1 MPSTLLCI
9 LHRLHCRG
17 RLQSCADALG
27 DVNSLVPHAV
37 QLSHLDCLV
46 PSAPQL
52 VSLPFFSRRHLM
64 PIDRKFPMPACPYH
78 PRERHARGN
87 LFDPRKIRLWQC
99 LEATEMRFC
108 SGDMANRSF
117 RFSRALES
125 FKPALVLPFRLSFR
139 HLFYMVLATLSP
151 AILDTSSTRSL

>member
-1 MPSTLLCI
+1 MPSTLCI
-9 LHRLHCRG
+9 LHLLHCRG
-17 RLQSCADALG
+17 RLQSCANALG

-46 PSAPQL
+46 ASAPQP
-52 VSLPFFSRRHLM
+52 VSLPFS
-64 PIDRKFPMPACPYH
+64 PPQAP
-78 PRERHARGN
+78 HANRSKVSHASLPLPSKGAARQGK
-87 LFDPRKIRLWQC
+87 LIRSPQIRLWQC

-108 SGDMANRSF
+108 SGDMANRSLG
-117 RFSRALES
+117 FSRALES
-125 FKPALVLPFRLSFR
+125 FKPALVQPFRLSFR